1 MYERWT
7 SLETALRI
15 SENAMV
21 AFNAIAF
28 SFDLN
33 DYKPKLYL
41 LLFRVKYKMPK
52 ELKHKV

>member
-1 MYERWT
+1 MYEKCT

-21 AFNAIAF
+21 AFSAIAF
-28 SFDLN
+28 SFELKI
-33 DYKPKLYL
+33 KPKVNL

-52 ELKHKV
+52 ELKHTV